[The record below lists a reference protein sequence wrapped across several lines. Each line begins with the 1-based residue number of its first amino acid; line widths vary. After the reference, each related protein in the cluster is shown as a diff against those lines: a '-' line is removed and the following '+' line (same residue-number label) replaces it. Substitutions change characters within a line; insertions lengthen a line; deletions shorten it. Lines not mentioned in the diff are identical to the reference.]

1 MDAWIE
7 RLRKRQPLEE
17 DELQLLCRIVKD
29 VLFQE
34 PNVVVCLLTAILMNS
49 AFHLQ
54 LACVVTFMG
63 SFTI

>member
-1 MDAWIE
+1 MDVWIE

-34 PNVVVCLLTAILMNS
+34 PNVVVCLLI
-49 AFHLQ
+49 
-54 LACVVTFMG
+54 
-63 SFTI
+63 